1 MPGCARR
8 RPIATV
14 LHVDQ
19 PSAAIWDCIGIRA
32 YLILPEEQSIRP
44 VEIDGPDDIAALIGF
59 ETLESDAVGPDGD
72 RLYFDEEC
80 FIRGTSGRFQIDS
93 IIPVAGRGVL
103 VGTAEDGERLRDVS
117 VPIEDLRA
125 RTKFE

>member
-1 MPGCARR
+1 M
-8 RPIATV
+8 
-14 LHVDQ
+14 
-19 PSAAIWDCIGIRA
+19 RA
-32 YLILPEEQSIRP
+32 YLIAPEEQSIRP
-44 VEIDGPDDIAALIGF
+44 VEIDGSDDIAALIGF

-103 VGTAEDGERLRDVS
+103 VGTAEDGERLRGVS